1 MAKLSPDYI
10 QFVLSLSTDQA
21 QQEIHKLEKASS
33 ELKSENKELRKSM
46 SDLTAT
52 GKRNSDEYRNLEEQ
66 YKKNNRAI
74 AENTA
79 KTERL
84 LQTIDKQ
91 NKSYKQLSQEAKRLQ
106 RELDNTVKSLEPE
119 RYEEL
124 SQQLVGVKNRMNEL
138 RGVSSSLKDSFFSLN
153 KMKTVLAGSFAQIGY
168 SIIQSISDTATKIK
182 QFASEG
188 MELAT
193 SADGVL
199 HAFAQLG
206 REDLLAG
213 LRKET
218 KGTVTDLQLMTS
230 LIKAR
235 DFRIPL
241 DEMGKFL
248 AFAQLKAQQTG
259 QSVDYMVDSIV
270 TGLGRQ
276 SLLILD
282 NLGLSAAEIK
292 EKVAETGDFM
302 QGVAAI
308 VDKQLQ
314 QSGQY
319 VSAADQV
326 AAADVKMQNAKL
338 KLGKALTWLGDLQV
352 KFKSGMADLINTTLT
367 TASEKYE
374 DQKAKVI
381 SLVTEMSPLIE
392 RYDTLRSKIT
402 LTATEQ
408 DELNSIIARIA
419 QTIPGAVSQIGAY
432 GKALDINSEQAKK
445 FIETQKQL
453 MLYDNRQAIAEAEK
467 NIRKFQK
474 EFDKANTVIQNG
486 GKSIYMQTSNF
497 GTGKYIWDDSEE
509 TRAKAVGEASQYR
522 ALLDRENERLKELR
536 GENLE
541 SLIETQ
547 QKQAAAREE
556 FLKMN
561 RQQLE
566 KWLADEKN
574 AQSEYRDMAQSF
586 LATKPSEPDQ
596 EEKATPNKEATPD
609 KVVSQ
614 TDDITKRL
622 PQYKG
627 TFTVLQAEMETIS
640 AKSVNIQEEQA
651 RLADFVSRQILGN
664 SSLIADL
671 FSDASEKSVN
681 EMQKIIDKAGQL
693 FDYLRGSSGMTRGQ
707 VLSLGISE
715 KQLKQLEESPEEV
728 KALGDSL
735 KKLRGELASRSP
747 FLLFEEQIEKA
758 IKKLGK
764 GDLAGG
770 IEGIGESTQKFM
782 PALSEFGE
790 SIGTIFG
797 DDDLSEKIKGVTDA
811 FGGMG
816 QTASGIGRIMGGDIV
831 GGAMSTV
838 SGISKVVGAISG
850 LFGADYSEYN
860 DMVSK
865 YEELLNIWDELL
877 DAKRAYIQE
886 SYGAEAIKAGQE
898 ALEIS
903 KNQLEVEKKLAEIR
917 LGSGASAGSHSQWYR
932 MWKGSYKWEG
942 QNWQDVAEDVES
954 GLSSAGLGRVSFSS
968 MESLIH
974 MSSEQLLWIR
984 ENYAGL
990 WSVMDEDFRGHLE
1003 NIIEFGKTEQEIM
1016 EAVKEQI
1023 TGISFDEFE
1032 NSYLEM
1038 LLNLDSSNEDF
1049 ANDFEKK
1056 LQQSILKSVI
1066 ASKYKDQIKKL
1077 YDTWSEYGEDGYTKN
1092 EVELLKE
1099 MQQNLTDSML
1109 HDREELASLFGWNAD
1124 DEKNGNDTGSP
1135 SASRGGFETM
1145 TQDQAS
1151 ELSGRFTALQESG
1164 YRLEWL
1170 VESLLQGNGVNFE
1183 CITEIRDILYE
1194 NNGYLGKIESYT
1206 RVLNSMKESLDSIKE
1221 NTKNI

>member
-1 MAKLSPDYI
+1 
-10 QFVLSLSTDQA
+10 
-21 QQEIHKLEKASS
+21 
-33 ELKSENKELRKSM
+33 
-46 SDLTAT
+46 
-52 GKRNSDEYRNLEEQ
+52 
-66 YKKNNRAI
+66 
-74 AENTA
+74 
-79 KTERL
+79 
-84 LQTIDKQ
+84 
-91 NKSYKQLSQEAKRLQ
+91 
-106 RELDNTVKSLEPE
+106 
-119 RYEEL
+119 
-124 SQQLVGVKNRMNEL
+124 
-138 RGVSSSLKDSFFSLN
+138 
-153 KMKTVLAGSFAQIGY
+153 
-168 SIIQSISDTATKIK
+168 
-182 QFASEG
+182 
-188 MELAT
+188 
-193 SADGVL
+193 
-199 HAFAQLG
+199 
-206 REDLLAG
+206 
-213 LRKET
+213 
-218 KGTVTDLQLMTS
+218 
-230 LIKAR
+230 
-235 DFRIPL
+235 
-241 DEMGKFL
+241 
-248 AFAQLKAQQTG
+248 
-259 QSVDYMVDSIV
+259 
-270 TGLGRQ
+270 
-276 SLLILD
+276 
-282 NLGLSAAEIK
+282 
-292 EKVAETGDFM
+292 
-302 QGVAAI
+302 
-308 VDKQLQ
+308 
-314 QSGQY
+314 
-319 VSAADQV
+319 
-326 AAADVKMQNAKL
+326 
-338 KLGKALTWLGDLQV
+338 
-352 KFKSGMADLINTTLT
+352 
-367 TASEKYE
+367 
-374 DQKAKVI
+374 
-381 SLVTEMSPLIE
+381 
-392 RYDTLRSKIT
+392 
-402 LTATEQ
+402 
-408 DELNSIIARIA
+408 
-419 QTIPGAVSQIGAY
+419 
-432 GKALDINSEQAKK
+432 
-445 FIETQKQL
+445 
-453 MLYDNRQAIAEAEK
+453 
-467 NIRKFQK
+467 
-474 EFDKANTVIQNG
+474 
-486 GKSIYMQTSNF
+486 
-497 GTGKYIWDDSEE
+497 
-509 TRAKAVGEASQYR
+509 
-522 ALLDRENERLKELR
+522 
-536 GENLE
+536 
-541 SLIETQ
+541 
-547 QKQAAAREE
+547 
-556 FLKMN
+556 
-561 RQQLE
+561 
-566 KWLADEKN
+566 
-574 AQSEYRDMAQSF
+574 
-586 LATKPSEPDQ
+586 
-596 EEKATPNKEATPD
+596 
-609 KVVSQ
+609 
-614 TDDITKRL
+614 
-622 PQYKG
+622 
-627 TFTVLQAEMETIS
+627 
-640 AKSVNIQEEQA
+640 
-651 RLADFVSRQILGN
+651 
-664 SSLIADL
+664 
-671 FSDASEKSVN
+671 
-681 EMQKIIDKAGQL
+681 
-693 FDYLRGSSGMTRGQ
+693 
-707 VLSLGISE
+707 
-715 KQLKQLEESPEEV
+715 
-728 KALGDSL
+728 
-735 KKLRGELASRSP
+735 
-747 FLLFEEQIEKA
+747 
-758 IKKLGK
+758 
-764 GDLAGG
+764 
-770 IEGIGESTQKFM
+770 M

-831 GGAMSTV
+831 GGAMSAV

>member
-1 MAKLSPDYI
+1 
-10 QFVLSLSTDQA
+10 
-21 QQEIHKLEKASS
+21 
-33 ELKSENKELRKSM
+33 
-46 SDLTAT
+46 
-52 GKRNSDEYRNLEEQ
+52 
-66 YKKNNRAI
+66 
-74 AENTA
+74 
-79 KTERL
+79 
-84 LQTIDKQ
+84 
-91 NKSYKQLSQEAKRLQ
+91 
-106 RELDNTVKSLEPE
+106 
-119 RYEEL
+119 
-124 SQQLVGVKNRMNEL
+124 
-138 RGVSSSLKDSFFSLN
+138 
-153 KMKTVLAGSFAQIGY
+153 
-168 SIIQSISDTATKIK
+168 
-182 QFASEG
+182 
-188 MELAT
+188 
-193 SADGVL
+193 
-199 HAFAQLG
+199 
-206 REDLLAG
+206 
-213 LRKET
+213 
-218 KGTVTDLQLMTS
+218 
-230 LIKAR
+230 
-235 DFRIPL
+235 
-241 DEMGKFL
+241 
-248 AFAQLKAQQTG
+248 
-259 QSVDYMVDSIV
+259 
-270 TGLGRQ
+270 
-276 SLLILD
+276 
-282 NLGLSAAEIK
+282 
-292 EKVAETGDFM
+292 
-302 QGVAAI
+302 
-308 VDKQLQ
+308 
-314 QSGQY
+314 
-319 VSAADQV
+319 
-326 AAADVKMQNAKL
+326 
-338 KLGKALTWLGDLQV
+338 
-352 KFKSGMADLINTTLT
+352 MADLINTTLT

-831 GGAMSTV
+831 GGAMSAV

-917 LGSGASAGSHSQWYR
+917 LGSGASAGSHSQLYM